1 MHGDAVSSTFAI
13 GCCNLQN
20 KQHAS
25 CSGQF
30 QQSQHHQSMS
40 LRNPHA
46 DRYAAD
52 QVYTLRYHSISDAG
66 GLTLLTAALDQVNSV
81 ARYAFPVLRRLL
93 ANYTLPTEQA
103 AANEALLARMQGLRR
118 CSALLCP
125 LFSQDQALQAQRGD
139 ASAPCFPLPTPHT
152 LPPQPAYIVGA
163 VH

>member
-1 MHGDAVSSTFAI
+1 M
-13 GCCNLQN
+13 
-20 KQHAS
+20 
-25 CSGQF
+25 
-30 QQSQHHQSMS
+30 
-40 LRNPHA
+40 
-46 DRYAAD
+46 
-52 QVYTLRYHSISDAG
+52 LRYLSMSDAG
-66 GLTLLTAALDQVNSV
+66 GLTLLTAALEQGALV
-81 ARYAFPVLRRLL
+81 ARHAFTVLRHLF
-93 ANYTLPTEQA
+93 AKHTLPFEQI